1 MILPPLVFHG
11 YSFAVG
17 LSLAE
22 KNATDKHTSLFCPT
36 VSEEDKRF
44 YKIFT
49 RKAIVLVNY

>member
-22 KNATDKHTSLFCPT
+22 KMPPT
-36 VSEEDKRF
+36 NTLAYSVPPSVRKIKGFVRF
-44 YKIFT
+44 SPGRRSFW
-49 RKAIVLVNY
+49 